1 MKLLLIDGLNFLMHR
16 FPQQWSTSFQVIK
29 HELNN
34 LAAACAA
41 EDILPLIVLDL
52 YKSGDVGL
60 MKWRRRQKKL
70 LMRNRGVP
78 CSASCLIGTILAE
91 TDMAW
96 TYATEM
102 EADDLIIEIAKS
114 VTGCM
119 VLSGDK
125 GYLRTPERN
134 FCVART
140 CSYTNGLRL
149 LHVTHAP
156 KCQCSEHISIP
167 SCLHL
172 SQNVS
177 KIDFYISEIR
187 KQQTIR
193 KGVFYT
199 GFSVLPCMWCF
210 LQPLRENLYSHIGV
224 RRVPELHVCA
234 DMCRQVGRLY
244 WSSCDV
250 YASRDKDGCF
260 TRKCYDKVKEF
271 QKISLQYAHHAAFDH
286 ENAVFACAV
295 SVAQILTDIW
305 YVNKNTLIIVD
316 TLSASRMFNFHVKL
330 LLKSSYEGKEKT
342 GKVNQA

>member
-29 HELNN
+29 HELNS

-41 EDILPLIVLDL
+41 DDVLPLIVLDL

-114 VTGCM
+114 VTGCV

-125 GYLRTPERN
+125 GYLRTQGRN

-140 CSYTNGLRL
+140 CSYSNGLRL
-149 LHVTHAP
+149 LHVTHAQT
-156 KCQCSEHISIP
+156 CRCSDNISIP
-167 SCLHL
+167 PLLHL
-172 SQNVS
+172 AQNVS

-187 KQQTIR
+187 REQTIR

-210 LQPLRENLYSHIGV
+210 LRPLREDLYSYIGV
-224 RRVPELHVCA
+224 QKVPELHVCA

-244 WSSCDV
+244 WSSSDV
-250 YASRDKDGCF
+250 YPSINQDPCF
-260 TRKCYDKVKEF
+260 TKTCYDKVKEF
-271 QKISLQYAHHAAFDH
+271 KNISRQHAHLAEFDH

-305 YVNKNTLIIVD
+305 YVNRGSWIIVD

-330 LLKSSYEGKEKT
+330 LLKPSYEGTENT
-342 GKVNQA
+342 GKATT